1 MALTFDDRIS
11 FVLNDQLQLK
21 RIRFTDAVLDET
33 EDADTAAQRF
43 DADFAIMSLEFPLA
57 TLTRQQP
64 NYSQMWT
71 PIHDLERYYL
81 GQVTHEEEL
90 ATILL
95 LH

>member
-1 MALTFDDRIS
+1 MDLGLETIVWVRRLTS
-11 FVLNDQLQLK
+11 QGQPGSG
-21 RIRFTDAVLDET
+21 
-33 EDADTAAQRF
+33 
-43 DADFAIMSLEFPLA
+43 AIMSLEFPLA

-90 ATILL
+90 AKPAFGLAAFL
-95 LH
+95 CHLRHLR